1 MLAALKGV
9 ANGGL
14 EDKLDI
20 YLQCG
25 LEMRVTVELLSLIED
40 ALRCISTL
48 RRPSIRKNAGFL
60 VNA

>member
-20 YLQCG
+20 YAVWTG
-25 LEMRVTVELLSLIED
+25 
-40 ALRCISTL
+40 
-48 RRPSIRKNAGFL
+48 NAGYCG
-60 VNA
+60 VVESY